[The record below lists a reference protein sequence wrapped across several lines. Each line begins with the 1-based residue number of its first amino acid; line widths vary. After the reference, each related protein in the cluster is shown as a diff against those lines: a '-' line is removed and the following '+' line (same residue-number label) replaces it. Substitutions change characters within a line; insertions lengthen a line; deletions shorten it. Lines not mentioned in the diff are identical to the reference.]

1 MKKRKENNNYTCSN
15 MVGGPLTYINNIINS
30 DYFSNYEFK
39 VCFQEKKFSELKLSD
54 IKRIIKEIKEFS
66 PDVLHIHGLQTEGF
80 IGAFCGKKA
89 KVKKIVTTVHGI
101 QQDDQSTG
109 KFKKILL
116 KYFLEK
122 YTLKKSDY
130 TYCVCNEMHNREYI
144 QKNSKKLVAPI
155 FNFIPDN
162 FYNNVVVNKLEDKII
177 ISYVGRICYDK
188 GMKELEE
195 CIKKDNNENVEYWI
209 VGNGEYLD
217 EMKENLKE
225 YVSSKK
231 VVFFGSVKHEKIK
244 EILSQTHIFFFPT
257 HHENLSIALLE
268 ACAMKCACIVTKV
281 GGNIDI
287 ITNEKNGLVVNS
299 YEVTS
304 MCDKIN
310 LLVNNKEMIKK
321 YSERIFEK
329 IQCTFS
335 EKEFFRKLNDL
346 YLK

>member
-1 MKKRKENNNYTCSN
+1 MKKIKVMHYYTCSN

-39 VCFQEKKFSELKLSD
+39 VCFQGKKFSELKLSD

-109 KFKKILL
+109 KFKKVLL

-144 QKNSKKLVAPI
+144 QKNSKNLVAPI

-162 FYNNVVVNKLEDKII
+162 FYNNVVVNKPEDKII

-310 LLVNNKEMIKK
+310 LLGW
-321 YSERIFEK
+321 
-329 IQCTFS
+329 
-335 EKEFFRKLNDL
+335 
-346 YLK
+346 